1 MADNHKN
8 NKRKFTIFPAIDLKN
23 GECVRLFQGDFNK
36 ATVFNEN
43 PLNQAQEFAEAGFGF
58 LHLVNLDGAIAGQN
72 QESAKKNLAVVKEII
87 ANTNLPI
94 QLGGGIRSQK
104 DIEEWLKIG
113 VNRVIIG
120 TMVIENRKL
129 ALEICKE
136 FGKQIVLGIDTL
148 NEKIATA
155 GWQKISNIS
164 PQEII
169 EEFGNLPNN
178 QQPSAIVYT
187 DISRDGT
194 MQGLNI
200 EATINIANISKIPI
214 IASGGLADISEII
227 TLSNQQNNQ
236 DNLTESNCGA
246 ISGVILGK
254 AYYQNKIRASDL
266 QEANF
271 ITKG

>member
-1 MADNHKN
+1 MADNKKN

-43 PLNQAQEFAEAGFGF
+43 PLNQAQEFAEAGFSF

-72 QESAKKNLAVVKEII
+72 QESAKKNLTVVKEII
-87 ANTNLPI
+87 ANTSLPI
-94 QLGGGIRSQK
+94 QLGGGIRSLY
-104 DIEEWLKIG
+104 DIESWLKIG

-120 TMVIENRKL
+120 TMLIENKTL
-129 ALEICKE
+129 AIEACQQ

-200 EATINIANISKIPI
+200 KATINIANISNIPI
-214 IASGGLADISEII
+214 IASGGLADISEIT
-227 TLSNQQNNQ
+227 TLSNQQNHQ
-236 DNLTESNCGA
+236 ENLAESNCGI

-254 AYYQNKIRASDL
+254 AYYQNKISASDL
-266 QEANF
+266 QKAHF